1 MNVETEKKYRLPTE
15 RRDEVVGAL
24 SELGADH
31 IGEDLEENI
40 IYGGESLAEKN
51 AVLRIRK
58 TQNRSLLT
66 YKQRIEDA
74 SDIKRQ
80 IEEETEVQ
88 DAGSMMRIVEN
99 LGLTPHVIYEKRRET
114 WRFRSVEIVIDE
126 LPYGLFMEIEGPIN
140 AIREA
145 EMLLGIED
153 LETEH
158 MTYPRLTAEFGNRN
172 GSVIESRFE

>member
-15 RRDEVVGAL
+15 RRDEVVAAL
-24 SELGADH
+24 SELGAEY
-31 IGEDLEENI
+31 IGADLEENI
-40 IYGGESLAEKN
+40 IYGGESLTEKN

-58 TQNRSLLT
+58 TQSRTLLT

-80 IEEETEVQ
+80 FEEETEVQ
-88 DAGSMMRIVEN
+88 DAGSMIRIVEN
-99 LGLTPHVIYEKRRET
+99 LGLTPHVIYEKRRDT
-114 WRFRSVEIVIDE
+114 WRFRSV
-126 LPYGLFMEIEGPIN
+126 
-140 AIREA
+140 EA

-158 MTYPRLTAEFGNRN
+158 MTYPRLTAELGTRN